1 MSTPTGVHVL
11 RNANRNKGLAFPIA
25 ERAALGTHGL
35 LPPAESDIARETA
48 RAKLQF
54 DKATTPLAKYMLL
67 MNVQVRGWG
76 VHRDCTAF
84 SCASAYGGVSGMPLN
99 ETDTLCGDVWPQARD
114 ENLFYRLVMENVT
127 EMMPFICENPL
138 VLQCKLIL
146 QSDQR

>member
-25 ERAALGTHGL
+25 ERAALGTQGL

-76 VHRDCTAF
+76 LCPSRLHSMLMCAGVRGRIWDAVERD
-84 SCASAYGGVSGMPLN
+84 
-99 ETDTLCGDVWPQARD
+99 
-114 ENLFYRLVMENVT
+114 
-127 EMMPFICENPL
+127 
-138 VLQCKLIL
+138 
-146 QSDQR
+146 